1 MAASLIALPIWSQ
14 TDEQVQWEA
23 YKKIIPSYEHI
34 FLSYKD
40 SYSIDWSSG
49 QGRQQYDFSLM
60 INPDYSVVLSGNS
73 SREIYTKNNSKAIYN
88 ATGFVKWDVEEKRMV
103 VQIRGNASVTGEYGV
118 ERGREFTVK
127 QCSDSKDINE
137 TFYLQY
143 DGSSKKFRI
152 TGARKIEVGG
162 TVAFACN
169 QSIDLNRATCKY
181 GSKRAAVTNADQ
193 FGQWKWNSDR
203 SVIYLKSNM
212 SDSQLQIIRS
222 NGLQLTLKLPGN
234 AVGISQQATDNGTTL
249 DMFELSFD
257 GSSPNTF
264 SFARLGNGTF
274 KFATYNRFT
283 NVLSYDASSI
293 INQIGKKQTIN
304 IDYKLSTGE
313 RRSEMFILEGLE
325 TILGYLK

>member
-14 TDEQVQWEA
+14 TEEQVQWEA

-60 INPDYSVVLSGNS
+60 IRPDYSVVLSGNS
-73 SREIYTKNNSKAIYN
+73 SREFYTESNSNATYN
-88 ATGFVKWDVEEKRMV
+88 ATGFVKWDVEKKRMV

-152 TGARKIEVGG
+152 TGARVIEVGNN
-162 TVAFACN
+162 AACK
-169 QSIDLNRATCKY
+169 QSINLEKTTCKY
-181 GSKRAAVTNADQ
+181 GSKRAEVTNADQ

-222 NGLQLTLKLPGN
+222 NGLQLTLKLPSN
-234 AVGISQQATDNGTTL
+234 TVGISQQTTDNGTTL
-249 DMFELSFD
+249 DIFELSFD
-257 GSSPNTF
+257 GLSPNTF

-304 IDYKLSTGE
+304 IEYKLSSGE

>member
-23 YKKIIPSYEHI
+23 YKKIIPSYDHI
-34 FLSYKD
+34 SLSFEGGELRGD
-40 SYSIDWSSG
+40 GSYNGSLWISG
-49 QGRQQYDFSLM
+49 
-60 INPDYSVVLSGNS
+60 NYSVSFTGKIRRYWQNDKWDEDVTANF
-73 SREIYTKNNSKAIYN
+73 N
-88 ATGFVKWDVEEKRMV
+88 ANGLVKWDSETKKILVTLRGTASGQSEYRDLSNGIRTTKRNGSNSIDKTFV
-103 VQIRGNASVTGEYGV
+103 LFYDKN
-118 ERGREFTVK
+118 
-127 QCSDSKDINE
+127 SK
-137 TFYLQY
+137 T
-143 DGSSKKFRI
+143 FRI
-152 TGARKIEVGG
+152 EDGVSLEAQTGRSSIYMKLRYAK
-162 TVAFACN
+162 CN
-169 QSIDLNRATCKY
+169 FGN
-181 GSKRAAVTNADQ
+181 KRAEVTNADQ